1 MECGQTS
8 VNCLLRRNVEFE
20 GKALDLVV
28 FYANI
33 RKRLPLSCYDNRCE
47 RRSVTRKCDTTRI
60 AFAVLCWNMR
70 IACSVVTSEYSNDV
84 TLSVLLLFEERFR
97 GWFI

>member
-1 MECGQTS
+1 M
-8 VNCLLRRNVEFE
+8 
-20 GKALDLVV
+20 
-28 FYANI
+28 
-33 RKRLPLSCYDNRCE
+33 LSLKE
-47 RRSVTRKCDTTRI
+47 RRILYEYTKTAALVMLRQLMRETQRDEKVRHDLRVFRIRI